1 VPFDSTPRPE
11 TAGFGT
17 GGTHKNALSNSLFRT
32 SLALDVYGAVTE
44 SPSKLN
50 DLLNQANSGSMALIT
65 LGGVVTF
72 GSFAVLAYLFIRSR
86 RGPSG
91 LTYSRIEGDGRE
103 EMLKIRKRID
113 QMLAKAGLAAKTP
126 ADTIGE
132 RWDPATRLNKPG
144 IPDLRWLKQ
153 AAWAAAFNPA
163 PFDAGVVI
171 EARTRLERL
180 KQGLRSSVNPSN

>member
-1 VPFDSTPRPE
+1 M
-11 TAGFGT
+11 
-17 GGTHKNALSNSLFRT
+17 FRT
-32 SLALDVYGAVTE
+32 SLTLDVYGAVTE

-103 EMLKIRKRID
+103 EMLKIRKRMD
-113 QMLAKAGLAAKTP
+113 
-126 ADTIGE
+126 
-132 RWDPATRLNKPG
+132 
-144 IPDLRWLKQ
+144 
-153 AAWAAAFNPA
+153 
-163 PFDAGVVI
+163 
-171 EARTRLERL
+171 
-180 KQGLRSSVNPSN
+180 

>member
-1 VPFDSTPRPE
+1 M
-11 TAGFGT
+11 
-17 GGTHKNALSNSLFRT
+17 LSNSLFRT

-91 LTYSRIEGDGRE
+91 LT
-103 EMLKIRKRID
+103 
-113 QMLAKAGLAAKTP
+113 TP
-126 ADTIGE
+126 AS
-132 RWDPATRLNKPG
+132 RAM
-144 IPDLRWLKQ
+144 
-153 AAWAAAFNPA
+153 AA
-163 PFDAGVVI
+163 
-171 EARTRLERL
+171 RRC
-180 KQGLRSSVNPSN
+180 

>member
-1 VPFDSTPRPE
+1 MS
-11 TAGFGT
+11 
-17 GGTHKNALSNSLFRT
+17 
-32 SLALDVYGAVTE
+32 E

-72 GSFAVLAYLFIRSR
+72 GSFAVLAYLFIRRR

-91 LTYSRIEGDGRE
+91 MAYSRIEGDGRE

-144 IPDLRWLKQ
+144 IQDLRWLKQ
-153 AAWAAAFNPA
+153 AAWAVFNPA

-180 KQGLRSSVNPSN
+180 KQGLRSSVNPSS